1 MAIEIKIDD
10 DIALNISDLQQK
22 IAEYDIPCFKDW
34 ILNGWLAH
42 IESRVEHSFHKM
54 ETDWKERLV
63 ERHEFAP
70 TAMDAK
76 AALIFSQPDY
86 MSRTD
91 REEKIKA
98 DREEKIEK

>member
-1 MAIEIKIDD
+1 M
-10 DIALNISDLQQK
+10 
-22 IAEYDIPCFKDW
+22 
-34 ILNGWLAH
+34 
-42 IESRVEHSFHKM
+42 ES
-54 ETDWKERLV
+54 DWKERLV